1 MLVSIACAYLK
12 MPEVWLIGDEFTHPN
27 HGGRGYA
34 KAVTSAITKAAVA
47 SGAKAL
53 LHVREDNKPAI
64 KVYEALGYKEISR
77 KQWIFIN

>member
-1 MLVSIACAYLK
+1 VLVSIACAYLK

-34 KAVTSAITKAAVA
+34 KTAVA